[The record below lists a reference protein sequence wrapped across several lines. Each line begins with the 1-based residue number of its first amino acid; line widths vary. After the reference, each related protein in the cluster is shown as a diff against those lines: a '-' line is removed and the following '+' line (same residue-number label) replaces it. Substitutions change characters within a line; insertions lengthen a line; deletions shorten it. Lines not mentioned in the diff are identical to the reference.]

1 MIPNAEIIFG
11 PPGCG
16 KTYTLMEEIE
26 EAMRLGTPPDRIG
39 YVSFTR
45 KAIQEAVSEPV
56 SSSMWNEKILPW
68 FKTLHSW
75 AFHGLNL
82 GTKDMLG
89 PEDWDIRVSRTW
101 LEVPRCKCRESR

>member
-39 YVSFTR
+39 YVSLHGKLF
-45 KAIQEAVSEPV
+45 KKLCLEPV
-56 SSSMWNEKILPW
+56 LSSM
-68 FKTLHSW
+68 
-75 AFHGLNL
+75 
-82 GTKDMLG
+82 
-89 PEDWDIRVSRTW
+89 
-101 LEVPRCKCRESR
+101 